1 MSKRQ
6 GDLLTFLKTKNKKTD
21 NTNETEANLEAI
33 EQPTIIEK
41 KAEEPLC
48 SFRDEINNLAYPDC
62 WNEKAVAF
70 FTEQYKWLQ
79 LKADKLGCKDCS
91 TILHLGVTSE
101 KHVHV
106 SKEWSTYSVT
116 PNGNNKTSRQA
127 SLRKKIREHNFSQAH
142 GKIQVLLRESA
153 NEAMPNLIHKVN
165 NKQIEATVKIFNTV
179 YS

>member
-6 GDLLTFLKTKNKKTD
+6 
-21 NTNETEANLEAI
+21 
-33 EQPTIIEK
+33 
-41 KAEEPLC
+41 
-48 SFRDEINNLAYPDC
+48 
-62 WNEKAVAF
+62 
-70 FTEQYKWLQ
+70 
-79 LKADKLGCKDCS
+79 
-91 TILHLGVTSE
+91 GVTSE

-127 SLRKKIREHNFSQAH
+127 SLRKKIREHNFSQAY

-179 YS
+179 YSLIKRNRPLSDVEAALDLQKK